1 MRKLISLAIIMIL
14 VVGALGMTMAAANSK
29 FPYQAKVNTT
39 AMNVRSE
46 PSLQASVVGQLKSGD
61 IVTVTDEESDG
72 WVQIKKNK
80 LTGWAAGYL
89 LRKLDSSGKPS
100 NAAVE
105 SPPSSGKV
113 STSPGSTATVLT
125 ESLRIRSGPGTSYKV
140 VGSLAQGEQIT
151 VSGSQ
156 GDWLKIKTVAKLAGW
171 VSKQY
176 VGKGAPGSVVSSGS
190 SSGKGL
196 RGKLIVV
203 DAGHGGEDPGMIGTT
218 YDTQEKTLTLSTA
231 NYLKQE
237 LLRLGA
243 RVIMTRTTDVK
254 PELSERV
261 RISESAHADAFISI
275 HYNSSEKKSSGILTF
290 FYSEK
295 KDRPLAQAVEAEL
308 DNGIGLRSY
317 GVSFGDLYVL
327 RENSTVATLVELGF
341 LSNPKDESLVRGSS
355 YQKKAAAAIARGIA
369 DYFG

>member
-14 VVGALGMTMAAANSK
+14 VVGSLGMTMAAATSK

-39 AMNVRSE
+39 ELNVRSE

-61 IVTVTDEESDG
+61 VVTVTDEESDG

-89 LRKLDSSGKPS
+89 LRKLDSSGQPE
-100 NAAVE
+100 NATAAT
-105 SPPSSGKV
+105 SPPTSGTV
-113 STSPGSTATVLT
+113 STNSGSTATVLT

-140 VGSLAQGEQIT
+140 VGSLAQGEQVTIN
-151 VSGSQ
+151 GSQ
-156 GDWLKIKTVAKLAGW
+156 GSWLKIKTTAKVNGW
-171 VSKQY
+171 VAKQY
-176 VGKGAPGSVVSSGS
+176 VGKGAPLSAQSSGR
-190 SSGKGL
+190 GL

-203 DAGHGGEDPGMIGTT
+203 DAGHGGNDPGMIGTT
-218 YDTQEKTLTLSTA
+218 QDTKEKTLTLSTA

-237 LLRLGA
+237 LIRLGA

-261 RISESAHADAFISI
+261 RISESAHADAFVSI
-275 HYNSSEKKSSGILTF
+275 HYNSSVKKSTGTLTF

-308 DNGIGLRSY
+308 KQGIGLRSN

-327 RENSTVATLVELGF
+327 RENNTVATLVELGF
-341 LSNPKDESLVRGSS
+341 LSNPKDESLVRGAS
-355 YQKKAAAAIARGIA
+355 YQRKAAAAIARGLA